1 MTQKNKEQ
9 LIRETA
15 YYMWLDAGSPMGQP
29 DAFWYQAVVKVD
41 GKPKK
46 NIKALKQGRSRSR

>member
-15 YYMWLDAGSPMGQP
+15 YYMWLDAGKPMGQP

-41 GKPKK
+41 GKPK